1 MKKIL
6 YRIFHIFRYIA
17 CTPFVLAFGIIT
29 APLSLIFGW
38 KGFYILYVANQ
49 KSCSLKEAKEM
60 LAKGDKYKS
69 VSNSLIIANSN
80 NRNNDFFNRSSSSNL
95 EQQSYQRRNSP
106 MYSHLSQNIF
116 YGSN

>member
-6 YRIFHIFRYIA
+6 HRIFHILRYIA

-38 KGFYILYVANQ
+38 KGFYILYIANQ
-49 KSCSLKEAKEM
+49 ESCSLKKAKEI
-60 LAKGDKYKS
+60 LAKGDKYKI

-80 NRNNDFFNRSSSSNL
+80 NRNNDSFSDL
-95 EQQSYQRRNSP
+95 EQDDHEM
-106 MYSHLSQNIF
+106 MYSPTYSYLPQNIF
-116 YGSN
+116 HSSYHNH